1 MPVKNNVEFCF
12 QSGDLMDEDKVL
24 TWLSKQV
31 TSDEIE
37 EVTNEIMDMLIKL
50 SSKLAVIF
58 CE

>member
-1 MPVKNNVEFCF
+1 
-12 QSGDLMDEDKVL
+12 MDEDKVL

-31 TSDEIE
+31 TSGEIE